1 MTNEEKIKVL
11 RRIAD
16 ADDSMSFYDD
26 YSGRGMYGQE
36 CVAIDTDYPNALIEQ
51 AASRGV
57 MGARVDRMGRGYVV
71 YWPSIQATETE
82 KD

>member
-11 RRIAD
+11 QRIAD
-16 ADDSMSFYDD
+16 SDDSMSFYT
-26 YSGRGMYGQE
+26 YSGRGMYDKE

-71 YWPSIQATETE
+71 YWPSIQVTETE

>member
-26 YSGRGMYGQE
+26 YSGRGMYGKE
-36 CVAIDTDYPNALIEQ
+36 CVAIDTYTPNDLIEK
-51 AASRGV
+51 AAIRGV
-57 MGARVDRMGRGYVV
+57 MGARVDQMGRGYVV

-82 KD
+82 EN